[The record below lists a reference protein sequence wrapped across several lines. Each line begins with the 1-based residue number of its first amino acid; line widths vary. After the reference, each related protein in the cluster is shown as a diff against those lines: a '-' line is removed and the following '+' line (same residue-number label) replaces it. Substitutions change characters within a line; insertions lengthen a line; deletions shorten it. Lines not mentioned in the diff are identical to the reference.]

1 VLNVSSGQEGHGK
14 NMKARIKFTKTGSMR
29 FIGHL
34 DVLRYFQKA
43 MRRADINVSY
53 SKGFSPHQL
62 MSFTSPLGIGLSS
75 DAEYLDVT
83 LEETDAPKVM
93 ADRINAVM
101 NDEIRVKGFTYL
113 KDSAK
118 PSMAALVAC
127 DYIIAIKPGKSSLLE
142 EKAFVK
148 DKICSFM
155 SQDKIEVLKKT
166 KKSEKLIDIKQG
178 IYNMA
183 GSLHEFEKIT
193 GRRFTENGE
202 LCLDKE
208 CTHVLCC
215 RLASGS
221 VSNIKPGLV
230 LEELCHFSGIAY
242 DEYAYQVHRLEMYAE
257 TGGRLV
263 PMMEYDVVQL

>member
-1 VLNVSSGQEGHGK
+1 
-14 NMKARIKFTKTGSMR
+14 MKARIKFTKTGSMR

-34 DVLRYFQKA
+34 DVMRYFQKA
-43 MRRADINVSY
+43 MRRADIKTSY
-53 SKGFSPHQL
+53 SQGFSPHQI

-75 DAEYLDVT
+75 DAEYLDIT
-83 LEETDAPKVM
+83 LEEADAPQIM

-127 DYIIAIKPGKSSLLE
+127 DYVIAVKPGKSSPFE
-142 EKAFVK
+142 EEAFTKEKVH
-148 DKICSFM
+148 SFM
-155 SQDKIEVLKKT
+155 LQDKIEVLKKT
-166 KKSEKLIDIKQG
+166 KKSEKLIDIKPG

-183 GSLHEFEKIT
+183 GSLKDFQEMTGGEFM
-193 GRRFTENGE
+193 ENGR
-202 LCLDKE
+202 LCLGRE
-208 CTHVLCC
+208 CTPVLCY

-230 LEELCHFSGIAY
+230 LEELCRFAGADY
-242 DEYAYQVHRLEMYAE
+242 DETVYQVHRLEMYAE
-257 TGGRLV
+257 TGGKLV
-263 PMMEYDVVQL
+263 PMMEYDAV

>member
-1 VLNVSSGQEGHGK
+1 
-14 NMKARIKFTKTGSMR
+14 MKARIKFTKAGSMR

-34 DVLRYFQKA
+34 DVMRYFQKA

-53 SKGFSPHQL
+53 SQGFSPHQL

-75 DAEYLDVT
+75 DAEYLDIT
-83 LEETDAPKVM
+83 LEETDAPQVM

-101 NDEIRVKGFTYL
+101 NDEIRIKGFTYL

-127 DYIIAIKPGKSSLLE
+127 DYIIAVKPGKNSPFE
-142 EKAFVK
+142 EEAFIK
-148 DKICSFM
+148 EKICSFM
-155 SQDKIEVLKKT
+155 LQDRIEVLKKT

-183 GSLHEFEKIT
+183 GSLQDFEKIT
-193 GRRFTENGE
+193 GMAFKENGE
-202 LCLDKE
+202 LCLDEE
-208 CTHVLCC
+208 CTPVFCC

-230 LEELCHFSGIAY
+230 LEELCHFAGVVY
-242 DEYAYQVHRLEMYAE
+242 DEYVYQVHRLEMYAE
-257 TGGRLV
+257 TGGKLV
-263 PMMEYDVVQL
+263 PMMEYDAVQL